1 MTNAQFERRKRFM
14 IEERKKFREGM
25 KELRKLQK
33 RRDDRLKALK
43 SLIRVVAL
51 QVDRLEKL

>member
-1 MTNAQFERRKRFM
+1 MTNAQFERRKRF
-14 IEERKKFREGM
+14 IVEERKRFREGM

-33 RRDDRLKALK
+33 LGDDRLRTLK

-51 QVDRLEKL
+51 QVDRLES

>member
-1 MTNAQFERRKRFM
+1 MTNAVFERRKQFI

-25 KELRKLQK
+25 KELRKLQQ
-33 RRDDRLKALK
+33 RGDDRLKTLK

-51 QVDRLEKL
+51 QVDRLEKS